1 MRHLSCRLGVA
12 ATARGCSGNQIDI
25 GQLRLARFAQQHH
38 SGVRNA
44 VALPV
49 TDAGHAHIKQTRHL
63 SGAAEH
69 VNNLGCMRIH
79 APDVRSS

>member
-1 MRHLSCRLGVA
+1 MRHLLRRLGTA
-12 ATARGCSGNQIDI
+12 ATAGGGSGSQIDI

-38 SGVRNA
+38 SGVGNA
-44 VALPV
+44 IALPV

-79 APDVRSS
+79 APNY